1 MAGRCSICISEKRA
15 AIETAMKKGMSLRSI
30 ATKFNYCRTSVTKH
44 FHEHMQTELVPQAEI
59 KDYNLFSKVDAL
71 LENLQTITET
81 GSVYMSI
88 QAMKEMRQNIA
99 LLADL
104 SIKLEKIR
112 STDVEHSREWIALR
126 TKILKVLDEYPKA
139 RAALT
144 KVLGAENV
152 IRV

>member
-1 MAGRCSICISEKRA
+1 
-15 AIETAMKKGMSLRSI
+15 
-30 ATKFNYCRTSVTKH
+30 
-44 FHEHMQTELVPQAEI
+44 MQTELVPQAEI